1 MKKLTLFFLAIGLIL
16 SVTSCDFLFGTSDT
30 TIAYVVKTKKVNV
43 REKPSGD
50 SRIIGSFV
58 KGDTLIPIGF
68 SKKFIDVKLG
78 DDTGFVLTKSLI
90 AVSVP
95 NEVIANRGNLK
106 LGANGITIKNFLDE
120 YITWKSLTFWG
131 IALALSIITIALI
144 TVGQRLDRKLIFLK
158 EGRKGYKKESL
169 TPYLTALLGILF
181 GLLFVLWEEDVY
193 KAIFLNPFWLLPAEK
208 GFIVWCLWFLSL
220 LGIGVVGYSIYTD
233 VNKFGKYFPLHAI
246 FFIFLSTLSFIT
258 SAIIT
263 VAAVYLAVGLA
274 IAYIIFGLVGA
285 LASPSGSGYGQSK
298 KSSKDELAVMKKEEE
313 HKEKMMNERM
323 RKIWEKQDANK

>member
-43 REKPSGD
+43 REKPSDD
-50 SRIIGSFV
+50 SKIIGSFV

-90 AVSVP
+90 TVSVP
-95 NEVIANRGNLK
+95 NKVIANRDTLK
-106 LGANGITIKNFLDE
+106 LGVNGITIKNFLDE

-131 IALALSIITIALI
+131 IALALSITTIALI
-144 TVGQRLDRKLIFLK
+144 TVGQRLDRKLMFLK

-169 TPYLTALLGILF
+169 TPYLTALLGFLF

-193 KAIFLNPFWLLPAEK
+193 KAIFLNPFWWFPAEK
-208 GFIVWCLWFLSL
+208 GFVAWCLWSFSL
-220 LGIGVVGYSIYTD
+220 LGMCIVGYSAYTD
-233 VNKFGKYFPLHAI
+233 VNKFGSYFPLHAL

-258 SAIIT
+258 TAIIT
-263 VAAVYLAVGLA
+263 VATVYLAVGIV
-274 IAYIIFGLVGA
+274 IAYIIFGFIGILT
-285 LASPSGSGYGQSK
+285 SPSGSGYNQSVK
-298 KSSKDELAVMKKEEE
+298 TSREEFTVMKKEEE